1 MLTNADDARSMP
13 MTGALLVEGS
23 GAENDAVHKWEVS
36 YMTRSQS
43 AFAPLSLLLIL
54 LASQNLTAEPGCI
67 QGKVLDATG
76 APVPSIHVIATS
88 ANQNVSVELQT
99 DTDGFFTLDQVLVGE
114 EYEVLASDNPVVPN
128 VSSAIKSVGAVQA
141 IAGTENQCPSVMLLQ
156 PARAHL
162 RVKATDMFTG
172 EPVKSIQAHFRFDS
186 EKSWRG
192 GVDEHGELLV
202 PPDSSLEVQI
212 GAAGYENSEVLKTAS
227 PQPGDTFDVAFE
239 LRPVQTGCIAGTV
252 LDLEG
257 IGVSGAGI
265 QTSSGGETFNMGA
278 RTSTDSKGQFRI
290 SGVQPGNYAIFVTA
304 AGYPPSLVQ
313 SGMKTEVAV
322 PAGANCADATIR
334 LGPKAAKLRV
344 TVINGMTQEPIK
356 RAEVWLT
363 GDFEDQGGWSLRVSR
378 DLASVPALTQI
389 TVSAGAEGFV
399 RSQPLTISSMQAGQ
413 TQEIMIELTQKSSR

>member
-1 MLTNADDARSMP
+1 MI
-13 MTGALLVEGS
+13 
-23 GAENDAVHKWEVS
+23 
-36 YMTRSQS
+36 RSQS
-43 AFAPLSLLLIL
+43 AFVPLPLLLIL
-54 LASQNLTAEPGCI
+54 LTSQNLAADPGCI
-67 QGKVLDATG
+67 QGKVLDAAG
-76 APVPSIHVIATS
+76 APVPSIHVIASS
-88 ANQNVSVELQT
+88 ANQKESVEFQT
-99 DTDGFFTLDQVLVGE
+99 DTDGLFMLDQVLAGE
-114 EYEVLASDNPVVPN
+114 EYEVLASDNPVVRN
-128 VSSAIKSVGAVQA
+128 VSSASKSVGAVQV
-141 IAGTENQCPSVMLLQ
+141 IADTENQCPSVMLLQ

-162 RVKATDMFTG
+162 HAKATDMFTG

-202 PPDSSLEVQI
+202 PPDSSLEVWI
-212 GAAGYENSEVLKTAS
+212 GAAGYENSEVLKIAS
-227 PQPGDTFDVAFE
+227 PQPGDTFDVALE
-239 LRPVQTGCIAGTV
+239 LRPVQTGCIVGTA

-265 QTSSGGETFNMGA
+265 QTSSGGETFSMGA

-304 AGYPPSLVQ
+304 AGYPPSLTQ

-356 RAEVWLT
+356 GAEVWLT
-363 GDFEDQGGWSLRVSR
+363 GDFEDQGGWSLRVSG
-378 DLASVPALTQI
+378 DLAPVPALTQI

-399 RSQPLTISSMQAGQ
+399 RSQPLTISPMQAGQ